1 MQLLPFALAFFALP
15 LAGRASAADTV
26 GVGVV
31 LRHVA
36 AHVITATYADL
47 ATETR
52 AFQAAVDRLA
62 ADPSDA
68 TRAETQAAWRAAR
81 VPWEQAEGFLFGP
94 VDFEQFDPLIDS
106 WPVNVTDMESMLGS
120 DAPVDADGL
129 QALDV
134 TLQGFHAAEYLLF
147 RTDSTGAAPPFTP
160 RELAYLRGVTELLAR
175 AGDQL
180 YQAWI
185 PGGGDYAAVLAGAG
199 GPGNT
204 TYADP
209 ADALY
214 ELLMGMLFI
223 ADELGNEKILQPL
236 TGGEPRFVESRFSG
250 NAATDFQNNL
260 RGLLHVYTG
269 AYGESTGPGI
279 AALVAARD
287 PTLDARFRGEVD
299 AAIAALAAIPVPFGE
314 AIVTHRESVS
324 AARAAVGR
332 VQQTL
337 EEELIPLLTER

>member
-1 MQLLPFALAFFALP
+1 MHVLPFALALLALP
-15 LAGRASAADTV
+15 FAGQASAADTV
-26 GVGVV
+26 GVPEV

-52 AFQAAVDRLA
+52 ALQAAVDRLA
-62 ADPSDA
+62 ADPTDA
-68 TRAETQAAWRAAR
+68 TLAETQAAWRAAR

-106 WPVNVTDMESMLGS
+106 WPVNVTDLGSMLGS

-147 RTDSTGAAPPFTP
+147 RTDSTGAAPAFTP

-180 YQAWI
+180 HRAWI

-223 ADELGNEKILQPL
+223 VDELGNEKILQPL
-236 TGGEPRFVESRFSG
+236 TAGVPLFVESRFSG
-250 NAATDFQNNL
+250 NSATDFQNNL
-260 RGLLHVYTG
+260 RGLFHVYSGT
-269 AYGESTGPGI
+269 YGDVEGPGV
-279 AALVAARD
+279 AALVTARD
-287 PTLDARFRGEVD
+287 PELDERFRSEVD

-314 AIVTHRESVS
+314 AIVSHRDAVI

-337 EEELIPLLTER
+337 EEDVIPLLSAP